1 MVNELPWL
9 SDHIQYIVVHCLRHL
24 IALIIASP
32 AKCMVITGLYVAFD
46 LLCITGGGGL
56 KTHMHF
62 NCVSH
67 AKRGEEVQIECK
79 SAFVI
84 KGKPLSFRFYN
95 ICSTFC

>member
-46 LLCITGGGGL
+46 LLCITGGGGGSRL
-56 KTHMHF
+56 ICISIAYHMP
-62 NCVSH
+62 
-67 AKRGEEVQIECK
+67 
-79 SAFVI
+79 
-84 KGKPLSFRFYN
+84 KGGRRSR
-95 ICSTFC
+95 